1 MEVLAGGL
9 RTVRV
14 VYWVNVSKSS
24 GAGVTLVVPD
34 KGPLKGCCCGS
45 MFMVVTSLY
54 EGAVL

>member
-1 MEVLAGGL
+1 MLAGGL

-34 KGPLKGCCCGS
+34 KGPLQGCCCGS
-45 MFMVVTSLY
+45 IFMVVTSLY